1 MTSSEADDINDENDL
16 KKRDMQVWS
25 LPKCAKVFVSTI
37 DTLKKEL
44 KTKDFLMWDKDD
56 NPAMD
61 FVTAC
66 SNIRAHIF
74 SIPQKSRFDIKCKLS
89 TLII

>member
-1 MTSSEADDINDENDL
+1 
-16 KKRDMQVWS
+16 MQVWS
-25 LPKCAKVFVSTI
+25 LSKCAKIFASTI
-37 DTLKKEL
+37 DTLKKQLE
-44 KTKDFLMWDKDD
+44 TKDFLMWDKDD

-66 SNIRAHIF
+66 ANIRANIF

-89 TLII
+89 F